1 MKYPKKSL
9 GQNFLIDH
17 NVKRKIIS
25 SIKLINKK
33 VLEIG
38 PGKGFLTDEILK
50 HKPKL
55 LTLVEKDNFM
65 AQDLKYKYRNNKNV
79 KIYNKDILKFDIEK
93 EIRKNT
99 LVFGNLPYNIS
110 SQILVKF
117 LKFKKWP
124 PKFSN
129 LVFMFQKEMS
139 ERVVGKFNSNSYGR
153 LSILTDFRLKIL
165 KKFDVSP
172 NCFTP
177 RPKVNSTVM
186 YFEPKKNI
194 SYNIK
199 NIDNLEKITNIFF
212 SNKRKMINKSFKKI
226 FRGYQNIKLKNKLDL
241 TKRPS
246 EIHPNTYYE
255 ITELYER
262 S

>member
-17 NVKRKIIS
+17 NIKRKIINS
-25 SIKLINKK
+25 AKIIGQN

-50 HKPKL
+50 RKPKL

-65 AQDLKYKYRNNKNV
+65 AQDLKNRYKNNQNV

-93 EIRKNT
+93 QMKKNT
-99 LVFGNLPYNIS
+99 LVFGNLPYNVS

-117 LKFKKWP
+117 LRFKKWP
-124 PKFSN
+124 PNFTN
-129 LVFMFQKEMS
+129 LILMFQKEMS
-139 ERVVGKFNSNSYGR
+139 DRIVGKFNSSNYGR
-153 LSILTDFRLKIL
+153 LSILTNFRLNIT
-165 KKFDVSP
+165 KKFLVSP
-172 NCFTP
+172 NCFLP
-177 RPKVNSTVM
+177 KPKVDSTVM
-186 YFEPKKNI
+186 CFEPKMNM
-194 SYNIK
+194 SYDIK
-199 NIDNLEKITNIFF
+199 NITNLEKITNILF
-212 SNKRKMINKSFKKI
+212 SNKRKMVNKSFKKI
-226 FRGYQNIKLKNKLDL
+226 FKNYDKLKFIKDLDL
-241 TKRPS
+241 NKRPS
-246 EIHPNTYYE
+246 EISPNTYYE